1 MHLPTV
7 LQDLGAGRITFDDVV
22 AQFKEADFVVPLSA
36 ADRAATIGEFYNL
49 CEEVPFDD
57 DVPSWLAAAEF
68 AREITPEQERQ
79 LLAIYVKRLT
89 EGQVV
94 TLAAWQQRRSR
105 PRTV

>member
-7 LQDLGAGRITFDDVV
+7 LRDLGAGRITFDDVV

-49 CEEVPFDD
+49 CELVPFDD
-57 DVPSWLAAAEF
+57 DVPSLLSGASF
-68 AREITPEQERQ
+68 ARTITDDQERQ

-89 EGQVV
+89 EGKQ
-94 TLAAWQQRRSR
+94 
-105 PRTV
+105 